1 MIMMMILWWLCFDDE
16 EDDYDDHYNDHYD
29 DYYDDNYDYF
39 KSLGWIKLVLGG
51 IISKTVFLS
60 GALLLFTQIGR
71 MMNGIS
77 NTCLDTQVIH
87 YHEKLYYCYLL
98 LIWGYQ
104 VWTCMVWN
112 WKPTEST
119 TSVVGR
125 HCSAS

>member
-29 DYYDDNYDYF
+29 DYYDDNYDDF
-39 KSLGWIKLVLGG
+39 KSLGWIELVLGG

-104 VWTCMVWN
+104 VAYRVYNFSC
-112 WKPTEST
+112 
-119 TSVVGR
+119 R
-125 HCSAS
+125 HFWAS